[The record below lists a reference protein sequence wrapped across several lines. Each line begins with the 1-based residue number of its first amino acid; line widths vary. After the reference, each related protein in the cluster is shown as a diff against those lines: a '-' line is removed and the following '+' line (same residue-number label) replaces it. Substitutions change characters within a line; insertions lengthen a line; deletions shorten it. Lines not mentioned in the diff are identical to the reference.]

1 MVRAEPP
8 MLPAMGRRF
17 AIMLKCSQTCM
28 QASQHTPQELFCISC
43 SLGFADSSLSGHT
56 VAAHY
61 TLQCPGRGPSCR
73 RSGCRVQGG

>member
-28 QASQHTPQELFCISC
+28 RASQHPGTAL
-43 SLGFADSSLSGHT
+43 LHLLSSLVLG
-56 VAAHY
+56 
-61 TLQCPGRGPSCR
+61 LP
-73 RSGCRVQGG
+73 